1 MPGDEEE
8 EEDEE
13 EFEYEEVE
21 VDEDGNEI
29 IATEGS
35 SEGEEEDDLGASYLA
50 PTKMSSTKE

>member
-1 MPGDEEE
+1 MPGDEEDD
-8 EEDEE
+8 EDEE

-35 SEGEEEDDLGASYLA
+35 SEGEEEED
-50 PTKMSSTKE
+50 